1 MNETENNFPSTAD
14 LTGQI
19 AALQRQVFTLLL
31 VLIVVSGTLS
41 AFLCYQS
48 HVAGKDTENIRP
60 QAMQLINNFN
70 QVSAGIDRKG
80 AENFVNQL
88 IAYGQAHPEF
98 RPVLQKYGINVTA
111 PAKLAATALPPKK

>member
-1 MNETENNFPSTAD
+1 MNETENDFPGTAD

-48 HVAGKDTENIRP
+48 HVAGRDTQSIRP
-60 QAMQLINNFN
+60 QAMQLINNFA
-70 QVSAGIDRKG
+70 QVSAGLDRKS
-80 AENFVNQL
+80 AETFVNQL
-88 IAYGQAHPEF
+88 VAYGQAHPEF
-98 RPVLQKYGINVTA
+98 RPVLQKYGINVTT
-111 PAKLAATALPPKK
+111 PVKK